1 MQIYLPIAE
10 ISINVFLLLLMG
22 GLVGF
27 VSGMFGVG
35 GGFLMTPLLI
45 FVGVPPAVSV
55 ATVANQITGAS
66 VSAALAHARRGGI
79 DYKMG
84 AVLIT
89 GGVIGSFFGSMIF
102 ALLRDMGQVDL
113 MISLAYVLLLGTIGG
128 LMFIE
133 SVHSMLRN
141 RRGDMPRPSRRPR
154 TWVDALP
161 FKVRF
166 RTSKMYISLLMP
178 LAIGGLVGVLTAVM
192 GVGGGFIMVPAMI
205 YLLNMPIKVVIGTSL
220 FQITFITASVTF
232 LHSVNTQTVDV
243 VLALVLLVGAVIGAP
258 VGARVGAKL
267 KAEQLRILLA
277 LMVLVV
283 CGKIAVDLMS
293 RPAEIYS
300 VFLAGGLH

>member
-10 ISINVFLLLLMG
+10 ISINIFVLLLMG
-22 GLVGF
+22 GAVGF
-27 VSGMFGVG
+27 LSGLFGVG

-45 FVGVPPAVSV
+45 FIGVPPAVSV

-84 AVLIT
+84 IVLIV
-89 GGVIGSFFGSMIF
+89 GGMAGSYGGSMIF
-102 ALLRDMGQVDL
+102 TFLKATGQVDL
-113 MISLAYVLLLGTIGG
+113 MISLSYVLLLGGIGG
-128 LMFIE
+128 LMFVE
-133 SVHSMLRN
+133 SIRSMLRN
-141 RRGDMPRPSRRPR
+141 RRGDRPRPSRRTR

-161 FKVRF
+161 FKMRF

-178 LAIGGLVGVLTAVM
+178 LAIGALVGILTAIM

-220 FQITFITASVTF
+220 FQITFVTATVTF

-243 VLALVLLVGAVIGAP
+243 VLALILLVGAVIGAP
-258 VGARVGAKL
+258 AGAKVGL
-267 KAEQLRILLA
+267 KLKGEQLRILLA
-277 LMVLVV
+277 LMVLLV
-283 CGKIAVDLMS
+283 CGRMAADLMS
-293 RPAEIYS
+293 KPAELYS
-300 VFLAGGLH
+300 VTPVGRLQ